1 MTEMIFKVIVLGDPG
16 VGKTSL
22 LTQFS
27 SKKFKE
33 QYLPTVGAN
42 ITKEQVKVGDNI
54 VNLMIWDIAG
64 QRN

>member
-1 MTEMIFKVIVLGDPG
+1 M
-16 VGKTSL
+16 
-22 LTQFS
+22 
-27 SKKFKE
+27 
-33 QYLPTVGAN
+33 PTVGAN